1 MKKRCG
7 KQEFEESID
16 KNLIEQ
22 LDQPEKFQFIVDL
35 QKFNNIC
42 YESNSIL
49 SKHDYFLKVFELKNK
64 FRHLSMKEPKKQNI
78 VRQLSSCLMEKYNG
92 FQVISIEYARKQRKK
107 FKPINI
113 IYKPTKH
120 IEIEPLCYFSDDIS
134 KAYTNLHSK
143 PNQIRNAHKCYQCY
157 YCNKFFLRPEKHKSH
172 ISNCSGAPGVIYN
185 FNNQNLISYQDNF
198 HAKADIPFV
207 IFFDYETT
215 ASTDNSFDPEQ
226 KKVFVVSY
234 VMIVVFHPELKLNCI
249 VI

>member
-42 YESNSIL
+42 YEINSIL

-120 IEIEPLCYFSDDIS
+120 IETEPLCYFSEKLTLTHIQ
-134 KAYTNLHSK
+134 
-143 PNQIRNAHKCYQCY
+143 NQI
-157 YCNKFFLRPEKHKSH
+157 KSE
-172 ISNCSGAPGVIYN
+172 SS
-185 FNNQNLISYQDNF
+185 
-198 HAKADIPFV
+198 
-207 IFFDYETT
+207 
-215 ASTDNSFDPEQ
+215 
-226 KKVFVVSY
+226 
-234 VMIVVFHPELKLNCI
+234 
-249 VI
+249 